1 MDQMPFTA
9 KLLMLSPWLLY
20 IVINAVF
27 IGISILLLYIVKRVA
42 HYKIRKSHN
51 DVIASIFNKAGTVF
65 GIMIA
70 FVVVILWQDYNRAV
84 DSAIKE
90 GTEALELYRD
100 LSLYPNPKQANSATK
115 SVINFAKL
123 VIDDE
128 YPAMANMRMS
138 PTTEQAMNNLRN
150 DIHKINPQDR
160 QGQILY
166 AKILNDLEHLSKL
179 RDDRLSETESSLPGI
194 VWAALIVGAFV
205 AILFSSLLGAER
217 FWLHALLISMLAIIL
232 ATAFY
237 LIIEL
242 DYPFMG
248 ELCAKPTSYIKML
261 KTLEI
266 K

>member
-1 MDQMPFTA
+1 MPFTA
-9 KLLMLSPWLLY
+9 KLVMLSPWLLF
-20 IVINAVF
+20 ILINAVF
-27 IGISILLLYIVKRVA
+27 IGTSVLILYIIRRIA
-42 HYKIRKSHN
+42 HYKIRQSHN

-70 FVVVILWQDYNRAV
+70 FVVVILWQDYHKAM
-84 DSAIKE
+84 DSALKE

-100 LSLYPNPKQANSATK
+100 LSLYPNPKQADSALK
-115 SVINFAKL
+115 SLVNFAKL
-123 VIDDE
+123 VIEDE

-138 PTTEQAMNNLRN
+138 QTTEHAMNNLRN
-150 DIHKINPQDR
+150 DIHNINPQKR
-160 QGQILY
+160 QEQILY
-166 AKILNDLEHLSKL
+166 AKILNDLENLSNL
-179 RDDRLSETESSLPGI
+179 RHERLSEMESSLPGI

-205 AILFSSLLGAER
+205 AIMFSTLLGAER

-242 DYPFMG
+242 DYPFIG

-261 KTLEI
+261 QTIEI

>member
-1 MDQMPFTA
+1 MPFTA

-20 IVINAVF
+20 ILINAVF
-27 IGISILLLYIVKRVA
+27 IGTAILILYIVKRVA
-42 HYKIRKSHN
+42 HYKIRQSHN
-51 DVIASIFNKAGTVF
+51 DVIASIFNKAGTVV

-70 FVVVILWQDYNRAV
+70 FVVVILWQDYNKAV

-100 LSLYPNPKQANSATK
+100 LSAYPNRKQADSASK
-115 SVINFAKL
+115 SLVRFAKY
-123 VIDDE
+123 VIEDE

-138 PTTEQAMNNLRN
+138 QTTEHAMNILRN
-150 DIHKINPQDR
+150 DIHNINPQNR
-160 QGQILY
+160 QEQILY
-166 AKILNDLEHLSKL
+166 AEILNDLENLSKL
-179 RDDRLSETESSLPGI
+179 RDDRLSEMESSLPGI
-194 VWAALIVGAFV
+194 VWAALLVGASV

-217 FWLHALLISMLAIIL
+217 FWLHALLISLLAIIL

-248 ELCAKPTSYIKML
+248 ELSAKPTSYINVL
-261 KTLEI
+261 KTIELN

>member
-1 MDQMPFTA
+1 MPFTA
-9 KLLMLSPWLLY
+9 KLVMLSPWLLF
-20 IVINAVF
+20 ILINAVF
-27 IGISILLLYIVKRVA
+27 IGTSLLILYIIRRIA
-42 HYKIRKSHN
+42 HYKIRQSHN

-70 FVVVILWQDYNRAV
+70 FVVVILWQDYHKAM
-84 DSAIKE
+84 DSALKE

-100 LSLYPNPKQANSATK
+100 LSLYPNPKQADSALK
-115 SVINFAKL
+115 SLVNFAKL
-123 VIDDE
+123 VIEDE

-138 PTTEQAMNNLRN
+138 QTTEHAMNNLRN
-150 DIHKINPQDR
+150 DIHNINPQKR
-160 QGQILY
+160 QEQILY
-166 AKILNDLEHLSKL
+166 AKILNDLETLSNL
-179 RDDRLSETESSLPGI
+179 RHERLSEMESSLPDI

-205 AILFSSLLGAER
+205 SILFSILLGAER

-248 ELCAKPTSYIKML
+248 ELSAKPTSYIRML
-261 KTLEI
+261 KTIEI

>member
-1 MDQMPFTA
+1 MPFTA
-9 KLLMLSPWLLY
+9 KLVMLSPWLLF
-20 IVINAVF
+20 ILINAVF
-27 IGISILLLYIVKRVA
+27 IGTSLLILYIIRRIA
-42 HYKIRKSHN
+42 HYKIRQSHN

-70 FVVVILWQDYNRAV
+70 FVVVILWQDYHKAM
-84 DSAIKE
+84 DSALKE

-100 LSLYPNPKQANSATK
+100 LRLYPNPKQADSALK
-115 SVINFAKL
+115 SLVNFAKL
-123 VIDDE
+123 VIEDE
-128 YPAMANMRMS
+128 YPAMANMRTS
-138 PTTEQAMNNLRN
+138 PTTAHAMNNLRN
-150 DIHKINPQDR
+150 DIHNINPQKR
-160 QGQILY
+160 QEQILY
-166 AKILNDLEHLSKL
+166 AKILNDLENLSNL
-179 RDDRLSETESSLPGI
+179 RHERLSEMESSLPGI

-205 AILFSSLLGAER
+205 AIMFSTLLGAER

-242 DYPFMG
+242 DYPFIG

-261 KTLEI
+261 QTIEI